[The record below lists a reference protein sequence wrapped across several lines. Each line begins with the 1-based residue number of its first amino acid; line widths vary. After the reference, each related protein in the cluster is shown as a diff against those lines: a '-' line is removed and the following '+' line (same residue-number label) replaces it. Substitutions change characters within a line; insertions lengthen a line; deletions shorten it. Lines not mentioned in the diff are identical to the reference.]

1 MKYIISKSVLTSETE
16 TDKKQGIKLFSY
28 IKISVLN
35 DTFFIVILGIVCSII
50 TFPQSWTELQNLRKS
65 QFSTMF
71 NLCLRN
77 WITLNYLIFIPIMS
91 LVSQFILNQFST
103 PCKIPFW

>member
-50 TFPQSWTELQNLRKS
+50 TFPQS
-65 QFSTMF
+65 
-71 NLCLRN
+71 
-77 WITLNYLIFIPIMS
+77 
-91 LVSQFILNQFST
+91 
-103 PCKIPFW
+103 